1 MKQLYKITFLFVITQ
16 FPISCIL
23 TCGSDEDPVSAEI
36 TAIDSEFVYFSDING
51 YEEYTSNTTLS
62 HTDAA
67 LRIYV
72 EDLNYIPIA
81 NNWSF
86 GFISGAY
93 ACSPEPNVTFVQQ
106 IGQIAIVARDAFTF
120 LNTEIQAGDTVNH
133 IFRVRNFESPSLF
146 DFIAEQNSNP
156 AFFGEIGSDLFLQLD
171 GTVTDP
177 IDANFSVSITFKD
190 EAVHQTTTPEYRVH

>member
-1 MKQLYKITFLFVITQ
+1 MKQLYKITFLFVLTQ
-16 FPISCIL
+16 FPMSCIIN
-23 TCGSDEDPVSAEI
+23 CKDDDDPVNAEI

-51 YEEYTSNTTLS
+51 HREHTGTATLL

-72 EDLNYIPIA
+72 EDLNYIPVA

-86 GFISGAY
+86 SLISGAY
-93 ACSPEPNVTFVQQ
+93 ACSPAPNVIFEQQ
-106 IGQIAIVARDAFTF
+106 IDEIAIVAEDAFTF
-120 LNTEIQAGDTVNH
+120 LGLEFQAGDTVNH
-133 IFRVRNFESPSLF
+133 IFRVRNFESASLN
-146 DFIAEQNSNP
+146 DFIAEQNSYP

-177 IDANFSVSITFKD
+177 IRANFNVSITFKD
-190 EAVHQTTTPEYRVH
+190 EVIHQTATPEYRVH